1 MISNLASL
9 RRAFPRSGMAMAM
22 ALVLIL
28 MAGSAC
34 AADVRRGA
42 ALYATHCA
50 SCHGANG
57 VPVMP
62 GSPNFRRLETLMRP
76 DAQLMTAIRNGK
88 GAMPAYFG
96 ILRERDLQD
105 VVVFLRTLN

>member
-1 MISNLASL
+1 MISNLAWL
-9 RRAFPRSGMAMAM
+9 RTAFPRSGI
-22 ALVLIL
+22 ALAVALTVA
-28 MAGSAC
+28 AGSAC

-57 VPVMP
+57 VPVMA
-62 GSPNFRRLETLMRP
+62 GSPNFRRLDTLMRP

-96 ILRERDLQD
+96 ILRERELQD

>member
-1 MISNLASL
+1 
-9 RRAFPRSGMAMAM
+9 
-22 ALVLIL
+22 
-28 MAGSAC
+28 MAGSAS
-34 AADVRRGA
+34 AADVHRGA

-50 SCHGANG
+50 ACHGANG

-76 DAQLMTAIRNGK
+76 DLQLVTAIRSGK

-96 ILRERDLQD
+96 ILRERELLD
-105 VVVFLRTLN
+105 VVAFLRTLN